1 VQRYNISFKLE
12 INFNYLSFVET
23 FKQLNHN
30 KIKTNK
36 LKLSMPFHKEIIINE
51 HTVAYFWKITE
62 DILWFNEKSVLNENS
77 KLRLQS
83 MQSVAHQKGFLAV
96 RMLLQHIDLNDFDLY
111 YDEFGKPHLKVKCQM
126 SNVKFLE
133 LNTINS
139 EQKHISISH
148 SHEFSCICISN
159 KPVGIDIELCKE
171 KTLKISSR
179 YMDISHIENLSIPD
193 KIKKATVIWGI
204 KESIFKLK
212 NEKGISFPK
221 HIFEGP
227 FKLEDKEGT
236 AQLIFNNKT
245 EDFQFQYEIIEEYAF
260 VCATTK

>member
-1 VQRYNISFKLE
+1 
-12 INFNYLSFVET
+12 
-23 FKQLNHN
+23 
-30 KIKTNK
+30 
-36 LKLSMPFHKEIIINE
+36 MPLYKEIIINE
-51 HTVAYFWKITE
+51 HTSAYFWKITE
-62 DILWFNEKSVLNENS
+62 DISWFYEKALLNEKSLS
-77 KLRLQS
+77 RLQT

-96 RMLLQHIDLNDFDLY
+96 RMLLQQINLTDFDLF
-111 YDEFGKPHLKVKCQM
+111 YDAFGKPHLKVESQM
-126 SNVKFLE
+126 SNVKCQE
-133 LNTINS
+133 INTINS

-159 KPVGIDIELCKE
+159 KPVGIDIEKCKE

-179 YMDISHIENLSIPD
+179 YMNISHIENLTIPD

-227 FKLEDKEGT
+227 FKLKDKEGT

-245 EDFQFQYEIIEEYAF
+245 EDFQFLFEIIEEYAF
-260 VCATTK
+260 VCAITK

>member
-1 VQRYNISFKLE
+1 
-12 INFNYLSFVET
+12 
-23 FKQLNHN
+23 
-30 KIKTNK
+30 
-36 LKLSMPFHKEIIINE
+36 MPFLKEIFINE

-62 DILWFNEKSVLNENS
+62 DILWFNEKALLNEKS
-77 KLRLQS
+77 LSRLQT
-83 MQSVAHQKGFLAV
+83 MQSVSHQKGFLAV
-96 RMLLQHIDLNDFDLY
+96 RMLLQHINLTDFDLF
-111 YDEFGKPHLKVKCQM
+111 YDAFGKPYLEEKRKKEKVK
-126 SNVKFLE
+126 SLE
-133 LNTINS
+133 LDI
-139 EQKHISISH
+139 KKYISISH

-159 KPVGIDIELCKE
+159 KPVGIDIEMCKE

-245 EDFQFQYEIIEEYAF
+245 EDFQFQFEIIEEYAF
-260 VCATTK
+260 VCAITK